1 MSEKFSYIENQL
13 KSSIEKNASLHEVLA
28 NLVETDIETGKKFV
42 IHMCEIQK
50 ANNESL
56 KLLKELYIDI
66 QKLNASNE
74 TKISGDVANM
84 TSIMKMIDSSNSA

>member
-13 KSSIEKNASLHEVLA
+13 KSSIEKNASLHKVLA
-28 NLVETDIETGKKFV
+28 DLVETDIETGKKFV